1 MQQAT
6 PPQLAAQALREGRLG
21 DAMVLLKQ
29 MPEVP
34 VSIAPRLL
42 MAVAKAPN
50 FEDAMIEL
58 QVFAGKIEARALETA
73 ILEAIQD
80 KDVCACRQLQ
90 ALASLML
97 ITKSARTLETLAR
110 VHASDI
116 DMLRVLVNEADAP
129 LAKAFA
135 AAVLEACAVL
145 RDVDL
150 AFEVFDKAAES
161 DAAAL
166 RAVTEKASK
175 AGGEIKAAKFS
186 QIGTSREASMLAQE
200 IRTRGKNGKLEEALS
215 IFEHAG
221 TDVANTFVH
230 NAILEACIEC
240 GDMEKSVYYFSQA
253 RSNGFVDVVSY
264 NIMIKGRLAKGDETV
279 ARCLLAEIVEKDLV
293 ATHASYHGLLN
304 ARVNALD
311 QKGAWKLVKEMQ
323 AASLT

>member
-1 MQQAT
+1 MMVATVETMFVAYVVELLSLVWMEVSMAGLAALVWLTVSGIVVVPKAAKKVDHVPVVWPSSGRVSPSTTGAQQPT

-50 FEDAMIEL
+50 FEDTMVEL
-58 QVFAGKIEARALETA
+58 QVFAGKIEARALEAA

-90 ALASLML
+90 ALASPML
-97 ITKSARTLETLAR
+97 ITKSARTLEALAR

-116 DMLRVLVNEADAP
+116 DVLRVLVNEADAP
-129 LAKAFA
+129 LAKSFA
-135 AAVLEACAVL
+135 GAVLEACAAL

-150 AFEVFDKAAES
+150 AFEVFDKAAET

-175 AGGEIKAAKFS
+175 LRDNFRTAKFS
-186 QIGTSREASMLAQE
+186 QIGISRRQPYPCAVPVQRGQLS
-200 IRTRGKNGKLEEALS
+200 TRAP
-215 IFEHAG
+215 
-221 TDVANTFVH
+221 
-230 NAILEACIEC
+230 
-240 GDMEKSVYYFSQA
+240 
-253 RSNGFVDVVSY
+253 
-264 NIMIKGRLAKGDETV
+264 AKGT
-279 ARCLLAEIVEKDLV
+279 CC
-293 ATHASYHGLLN
+293 
-304 ARVNALD
+304 
-311 QKGAWKLVKEMQ
+311 
-323 AASLT
+323 